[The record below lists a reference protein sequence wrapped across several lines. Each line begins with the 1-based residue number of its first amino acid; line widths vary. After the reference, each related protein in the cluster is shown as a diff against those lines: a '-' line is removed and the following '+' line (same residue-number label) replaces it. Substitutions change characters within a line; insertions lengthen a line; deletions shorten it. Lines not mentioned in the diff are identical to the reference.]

1 MHMHHRFHRANGARS
16 TGPAGGDRRLAKPGP
31 APHCWHRPQE
41 GRLLAR
47 HAVAVVLSIG
57 SLTPLAAV
65 CAQHPDSLGPR
76 APAAAVFRGRVVHL
90 ADASPVL
97 GADVWLVSANK
108 RVLTDSA
115 GSFRFDGLPPGL
127 QLVQIRLVGLTAER
141 DTIVLSAEHE
151 NVRTY
156 ALAAQAA
163 TLDTVR
169 TRAGGQKYLSPRL
182 QQFEERRL
190 SGQGGHFISDSTL
203 RRNENTTLA
212 NLVDSRVPGAMLKPM
227 IIPGKGYITA
237 LVSTRKSCAG
247 LAILHPS
254 CSGPSCYVAIY
265 LDGVLRYSSK
275 LAMDPPDLTRDYNVS
290 DLAGVEYYAGGA
302 AAPAGMHSDDDGCG
316 SLWLWTRER

>member
-1 MHMHHRFHRANGARS
+1 GA
-16 TGPAGGDRRLAKPGP
+16 P
-31 APHCWHRPQE
+31 
-41 GRLLAR
+41 LLASSSGGPPAR
-47 HAVAVVLSIG
+47 APCRRRCALDRKFD
-57 SLTPLAAV
+57 AAAAL
-65 CAQHPDSLGPR
+65 CAQHPDSLVPR
-76 APAAAVFRGRVVHL
+76 APASAVFRGRVVHL

-115 GSFRFDGLPPGL
+115 GSFRFDGLPPGM
-127 QLVQIRLVGLTAER
+127 QLVQIRLVGLSAER
-141 DTIVLSAEHE
+141 DTVVLSADHE

-169 TRAGGQKYLSPRL
+169 TLAGAQKYLSPRL

-227 IIPGKGYITA
+227 VVPGKGYIMA
-237 LVSTRKSCAG
+237 LVSTRKSCA
-247 LAILHPS
+247 
-254 CSGPSCYVAIY
+254 
-265 LDGVLRYSSK
+265 
-275 LAMDPPDLTRDYNVS
+275 
-290 DLAGVEYYAGGA
+290 
-302 AAPAGMHSDDDGCG
+302 
-316 SLWLWTRER
+316 